1 MQIHTHTRTHTHN
14 THTCT
19 HMHTPA
25 TVLDAAA
32 VLIRALVDT
41 VLCELIDEVPIS
53 GVELQPAKGHRMR
66 VWDACIGTQT
76 HAHTCTHM
84 YTHKHAHTYALTH
97 TQGHRMRVWDTQVS
111 VPVRDD
117 PTLQCFFWTVARPPQ
132 KSRMTTSHN
141 RDLTH

>member
-1 MQIHTHTRTHTHN
+1 
-14 THTCT
+14 
-19 HMHTPA
+19 MHTPA

-66 VWDACIGTQT
+66 VWD
-76 HAHTCTHM
+76 
-84 YTHKHAHTYALTH
+84 
-97 TQGHRMRVWDTQVS
+97 TQVS